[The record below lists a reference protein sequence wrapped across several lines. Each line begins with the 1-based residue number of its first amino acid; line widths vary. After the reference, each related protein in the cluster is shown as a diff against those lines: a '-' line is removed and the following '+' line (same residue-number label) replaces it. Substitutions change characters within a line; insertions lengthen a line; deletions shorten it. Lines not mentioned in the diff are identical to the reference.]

1 MTKCV
6 VLAVLLFSAL
16 ALGQESADLLA
27 KYDKDL
33 QANPTSSITHFRLGE
48 IYFQQG
54 KFMEAG
60 NAFREALT
68 GDLQPK
74 WVEVWS
80 HLNLG
85 KIFDSTGQRERALNE
100 YRLAIRTK
108 DNTRGAVDEA
118 EIYKQIPYPR
128 K

>member
-1 MTKCV
+1 MAKV
-6 VLAVLLFSAL
+6 VVEAVLLLSTVAF
-16 ALGQESADLLA
+16 GQDTGDLLT

-33 QANPTSSITHFRLGE
+33 QANPKSSIAHFRLGE
-48 IYFQQG
+48 IYFQRGQ
-54 KFMEAG
+54 FMEAG

-68 GDLQPK
+68 GDLQPN

-85 KIFDSTGQRERALNE
+85 KTFDSTGQRERALNE

-118 EIYKQIPYPR
+118 EIYIQIPYPR